1 MHSLEAAE
9 GHLSRVESTLNSL
22 YSRFAQS
29 PQPQDRYYLL
39 VMQEALVRVQK
50 ARFELAS
57 VSTYEVPS
65 QW

>member
-1 MHSLEAAE
+1 MHSLETAE
-9 GHLSRVESTLNSL
+9 GHLARVESTLNSL

-29 PQPQDRYYLL
+29 SQPADRYYLL

>member
-1 MHSLEAAE
+1 MHSLELAE

-22 YSRFAQS
+22 HSRFAQS
-29 PQPQDRYYLL
+29 SHPTDRYYLL
-39 VMQEALVRVQK
+39 VMQEAIIRVQK

-57 VSTYEVPS
+57 LSTYEVPS

>member
-1 MHSLEAAE
+1 MHSLELAE

-29 PQPQDRYYLL
+29 SQPQDRYYLL